1 MPGFPFIAVVKT
13 SAILIGKKAH
23 TETSLLVFWCSAE
36 EGLIKT
42 VAKGAR
48 RASSPFAGRLD
59 LFYAADIQFVRS
71 RKSDWHTLHD
81 VSVVEHRMGLQ
92 QSYLRLLAAS
102 YFVRLVELI
111 AEPGTPLPELF
122 DLLARAL
129 QWLDANDPTLKALL
143 HFEKQAAQALGMH
156 APTGSAPIQV
166 IRQTY
171 HRIPDQRGKLLEA
184 LK

>member
-1 MPGFPFIAVVKT
+1 MVKT

-48 RASSPFAGRLD
+48 RPNSPFAGRLD
-59 LFYAADIQFVRS
+59 LFYSAEIQFVPN

-81 VSVVEHRMGLQ
+81 VAVTEHRMGLQ
-92 QSYLRLLAAS
+92 QSYLRILAAS

-122 DLLARAL
+122 DLLARGL
-129 QWLDANDPTLKALL
+129 HWLDSHDPTLKALL
-143 HFEKQAAQALGMH
+143 HFEKEAAHALGMH
-156 APTGSAPIQV
+156 APAGSAPIQV

-171 HRIPDQRGKLLEA
+171 HRIPDQRARLLDA